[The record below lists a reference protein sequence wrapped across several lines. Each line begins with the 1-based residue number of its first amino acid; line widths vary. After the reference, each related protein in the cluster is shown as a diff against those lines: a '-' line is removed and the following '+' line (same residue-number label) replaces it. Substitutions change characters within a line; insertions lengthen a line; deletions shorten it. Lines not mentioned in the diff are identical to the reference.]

1 MRKSKGRYIVSLLS
15 LTVFV
20 IACKTAAV
28 PQEAPSLEGVW
39 EGEESVSTFTVGGR
53 AIEVPA
59 QNVFDIAGVSD
70 GAVQGAL
77 TVHVFLSKAEGIPPG
92 VPDGMQTFGVR
103 GTYAY
108 PQVML
113 TMYNDDGTIN
123 SEQSGTISDDGRALR
138 LTSTAADGDT
148 IFVYVK
154 QTDGGRADDDS
165 SFDDS
170 SFDDS

>member
-59 QNVFDIAGVSD
+59 QSVFDIAAVSD

-77 TVHVFLSKAEGIPPG
+77 TVHVFLSKADGIPPG
-92 VPDGMQTFGVR
+92 VPDGVQTFDVR

-108 PQVML
+108 PKVML
-113 TMYNDDGTIN
+113 TVYNDDGTIN
-123 SEQSGTISDDGRALR
+123 SEQSGTISEDGRTLR
-138 LTSTAADGDT
+138 LTSTADGDT

-154 QTDGGRADDDS
+154 QTDDERADDDS

-170 SFDDS
+170 